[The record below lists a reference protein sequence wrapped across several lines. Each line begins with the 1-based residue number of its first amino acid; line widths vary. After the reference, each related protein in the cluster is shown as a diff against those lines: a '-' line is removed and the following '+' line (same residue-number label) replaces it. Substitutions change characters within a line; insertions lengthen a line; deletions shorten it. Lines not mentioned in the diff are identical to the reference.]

1 MMEVAMSE
9 QERRVRD
16 VQDAIRDAWNED
28 ENERIDE
35 LVEKLYA
42 LVEND
47 ENAFRKSLKF
57 LTKLGLM

>member
-1 MMEVAMSE
+1 MSE
-9 QERRVRD
+9 QERRIRD

-47 ENAFRKSLKF
+47 DKEFRMAMRF
-57 LTKLGLM
+57 LAKLGLM